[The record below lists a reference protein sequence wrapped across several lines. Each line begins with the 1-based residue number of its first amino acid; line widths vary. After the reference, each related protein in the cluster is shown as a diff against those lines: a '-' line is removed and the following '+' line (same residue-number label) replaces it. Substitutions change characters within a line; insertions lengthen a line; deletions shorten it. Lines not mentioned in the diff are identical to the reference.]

1 MLTETELHKVDFI
14 ENDFPTIE
22 VKKSLELYE
31 LQEEA
36 TQYLSE
42 GRELQAH
49 LEITKDNGSAYLL
62 VHGNVSLDGLHKVLS
77 YKEANMV
84 KFPNVML
91 RLKGKPTCIHS

>member
-1 MLTETELHKVDFI
+1 MTEIESHKVDFI

-49 LEITKDNGSAYLL
+49 LEITKDSGSAYLL
-62 VHGNVSLDGLHKVLS
+62 VGMCH
-77 YKEANMV
+77 
-84 KFPNVML
+84 
-91 RLKGKPTCIHS
+91 

>member
-1 MLTETELHKVDFI
+1 MLTETESHNVDFI

-49 LEITKDNGSAYLL
+49 LEITKDSGSAYLL
-62 VHGNVSLDGLHKVLS
+62 VGMCH
-77 YKEANMV
+77 
-84 KFPNVML
+84 
-91 RLKGKPTCIHS
+91 

>member
-1 MLTETELHKVDFI
+1 MLTETESHNIDFI

-49 LEITKDNGSAYLL
+49 LEITKDSGSVYFL
-62 VHGNVSLDGLHKVLS
+62 VGMCH
-77 YKEANMV
+77 
-84 KFPNVML
+84 
-91 RLKGKPTCIHS
+91 

>member
-1 MLTETELHKVDFI
+1 MLTEKESHNVDFI

-49 LEITKDNGSAYLL
+49 LEITKDSGSVYFL
-62 VHGNVSLDGLHKVLS
+62 VGMCH
-77 YKEANMV
+77 
-84 KFPNVML
+84 
-91 RLKGKPTCIHS
+91 